1 MILKK
6 VKPKQAFKGYK
17 VINMKFFQADDFI
30 VDWKEQL
37 VHAPLYCISKTE
49 AIVK

>member
-1 MILKK
+1 MIPIYIHDHLSIFMILKK

-30 VDWKEQL
+30 VD
-37 VHAPLYCISKTE
+37 
-49 AIVK
+49 